1 MANHVHRNS
10 WWTCSFSCI
19 CCILLKIG
27 KEKEKINIHGDSNH
41 VGLILR
47 SHKRRKIK
55 RETGQKKKKK
65 KRDWRDMIWL
75 AGRYCQLIKI
85 HFIYLKSHLC
95 QIFSFHAAPNHCI
108 RSDYKSWIDITSL
121 IWEKFQLVHL
131 FWSIFFF
138 WERPIWLFF
147 KIYLHE
153 WENLRINLLKA
164 KKIFFSILFWIGDT
178 CIDFIR

>member
-1 MANHVHRNS
+1 MEIAITLALS
-10 WWTCSFSCI
+10 WDLI
-19 CCILLKIG
+19 KGERLK
-27 KEKEKINIHGDSNH
+27 ERLD
-41 VGLILR
+41 R
-47 SHKRRKIK
+47 
-55 RETGQKKKKK
+55 KKKKK

-138 WERPIWLFF
+138 LRKTHLVIFQNISAWMGESKNKFTESKKNIFQYIILDWR
-147 KIYLHE
+147 YLYRFHT
-153 WENLRINLLKA
+153 L
-164 KKIFFSILFWIGDT
+164 IFY
-178 CIDFIR
+178 